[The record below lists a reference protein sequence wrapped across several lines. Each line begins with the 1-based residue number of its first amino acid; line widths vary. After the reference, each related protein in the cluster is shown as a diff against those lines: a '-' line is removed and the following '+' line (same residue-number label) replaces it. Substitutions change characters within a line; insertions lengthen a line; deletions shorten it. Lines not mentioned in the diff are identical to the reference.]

1 MPGKI
6 RIAESELI
14 INPDGSIYHLH
25 LKPHEI
31 SDVVITVG
39 DPDRVEAVSR
49 HFDSIQHKV
58 HHREFYTHTGFLN
71 NKRLTVISTGI
82 GTDNIDIVMNELDAL
97 ANIDFETRTV
107 KENLTSLQIIRMGTS
122 GAVSELVPMDSIII
136 SEVAIG
142 MDGLMNFYEFENSI
156 QETIYLEAFINHI
169 KPYFKE
175 IKPYIASA
183 APALLERFEKKFAK
197 GTTVTASGF
206 YGPQGRTLRAKN
218 EFKNFATVINQFR
231 HTHFRIANLEMETAG
246 IYGFGKLLGHQCL
259 SINAILADRV
269 NQTFSADPQKIIDTM
284 IQESLEIIT
293 TS

>member
-31 SDVVITVG
+31 SDIIITVG

-58 HHREFYTHTGFLN
+58 HHREFYTHTGVLN

-107 KENLTSLQIIRMGTS
+107 KDDLTSLQIIRMGTS
-122 GAVSELVPMDSIII
+122 GAVSEQVPMDSIVI
-136 SEVAIG
+136 SEIAIG

-169 KPYFKE
+169 RPYFKE

-183 APALLERFEKKFAK
+183 DPSLLERFEKKYAK

-231 HTHFRIANLEMETAG
+231 HTHFRISNLEMETAG
-246 IYGFGKLLGHQCL
+246 IYAFGKLLGHQCL

-269 NQTFSADPQKIIDTM
+269 HQTFSADPQKIIDTM

-293 TS
+293 TA